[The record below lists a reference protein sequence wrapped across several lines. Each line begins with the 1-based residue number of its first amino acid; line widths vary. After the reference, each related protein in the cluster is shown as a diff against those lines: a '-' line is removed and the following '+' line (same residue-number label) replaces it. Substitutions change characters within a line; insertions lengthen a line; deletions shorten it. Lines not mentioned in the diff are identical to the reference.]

1 VLATLSRGRLG
12 RRLRAIRDDEAAAAM
27 AGIPVGRTKVT
38 AFVISAGCGSLAGA
52 CEAYLLGTATPSS
65 FSLAL
70 SLSLLAA
77 LVLGGLG
84 SLWGAFWGALALVYL
99 ELAGKELAD
108 LLGLSS
114 SVADNVPLVFF
125 GTLLIVIVMAWP
137 MGIHGA
143 LSRLSGVVRR
153 R

>member
-1 VLATLSRGRLG
+1 
-12 RRLRAIRDDEAAAAM
+12 
-27 AGIPVGRTKVT
+27 
-38 AFVISAGCGSLAGA
+38 
-52 CEAYLLGTATPSS
+52 LLGTATPSS

-125 GTLLIVIVMAWP
+125 GTLLIVIVIAWP
-137 MGIHGA
+137 MRIPGVLGRFRGVLRRRRAHPFFPQPSPASPGYPRRPLHLHTWEREMNGLIAWAGGILA
-143 LSRLSGVVRR
+143 LSL
-153 R
+153 